1 MDLWMNLKVFVN
13 KCMNSES
20 VLMIPSS
27 VLSLFLS
34 ISFILSLSLSW
45 ISLGISFAR
54 AASEGV
60 CSFAP
65 VPDRRQRYGGMAP
78 RGSQTGNCSY

>member
-34 ISFILSLSLSW
+34 ISFILSLSFLD
-45 ISLGISFAR
+45 LTR
-54 AASEGV
+54 HLV
-60 CSFAP
+60 CESS
-65 VPDRRQRYGGMAP
+65 V
-78 RGSQTGNCSY
+78 